1 MHAEDPHQDTQ
12 SIAREAKGGK
22 SEKLGDLY
30 GRVLPA
36 LYAWARLR
44 IRPEYRRVLS
54 PEDLVQEVWL
64 RAAQIFGSFD
74 AAKVSFRAWI
84 FTVAK
89 NVLFEVQRKAWKQ
102 TREATPEGSTS
113 RQRALH
119 EIPEDVTSLTQ
130 RVQRDEGVRIF
141 LQRVAQLDDEDRKT
155 LIHCGLEEL
164 SLREAAERMDI
175 SRDAVAKRWQRL
187 RDRIREWRVP
197 DGLVAGAG

>member
-1 MHAEDPHQDTQ
+1 MPAPDDHQDTQ
-12 SIAREAKGGK
+12 SLARDARGGK
-22 SEKLGDLY
+22 SEKLGELY

-36 LYAWARLR
+36 LYAWAKLR
-44 IRPEYRRVLS
+44 IRPEYQRVLS

-74 AAKVSFRAWI
+74 AGKVSFRAWI

-102 TREATPEGSTS
+102 TRETTPEGSTS
-113 RQRALH
+113 RHQAH
-119 EIPEDVTSLTQ
+119 GDVPDDVTSLTQ

-141 LQRVAQLDDEDRKT
+141 LDRVAQLDDDDRKT

-164 SLREAAERMDI
+164 SLREAAERLDI
-175 SRDAVAKRWQRL
+175 TRDAVAKRWQRL
-187 RDRIREWRVP
+187 RDRIREWRIP
-197 DGLVAGAG
+197 DGLIAD